1 MKPTSQSS
9 GLDLKG
15 APLPSDPDALL
26 TEAQAGSFL
35 NLSVRTLQA
44 WRLRGGGPHYVKCG
58 RAVRY
63 RRRDLVE
70 WIDANTTTSTSASG

>member
-1 MKPTSQSS
+1 MKSTSHSAGPDLPTES
-9 GLDLKG
+9 
-15 APLPSDPDALL
+15 LPSDPDALL

-44 WRLRGGGPHYVKCG
+44 WRLRGGGPCYVKCG

-63 RRRDLVE
+63 RRRNLVE
-70 WIDANTTTSTSASG
+70 WMDANTTTSTSASR